1 MARMYGSG
9 PVTLEI
15 IGENKL
21 AANFKKYRA
30 GVLMAGPS
38 IAGAVAD
45 NVAEVAKDL
54 APFDPE
60 NTAEPH
66 VRDNIEVRASG
77 STGAEVF
84 VNRGGVRD
92 EVPAYLEFGTYKMAP
107 RPFLHPA
114 LNLVLSSL
122 GVQRAARM
130 TGGLLSPKRG
140 GIF

>member
-1 MARMYGSG
+1 MGRMYGKG
-9 PVTLEI
+9 PVTVEVL
-15 IGENKL
+15 GENKL
-21 AANFKKYRA
+21 AANFKRYKA
-30 GVLMAGPS
+30 GVLIAGPS
-38 IAGAVAD
+38 IAGNLAK
-45 NVAEVAKDL
+45 NIAEVAADL

-60 NTAEPH
+60 NTTEPH
-66 VRDNIEVRASG
+66 VRDNIKVRRAG
-77 STGAEVF
+77 DGAEVF

-114 LNLVLSSL
+114 LNLTLSAF